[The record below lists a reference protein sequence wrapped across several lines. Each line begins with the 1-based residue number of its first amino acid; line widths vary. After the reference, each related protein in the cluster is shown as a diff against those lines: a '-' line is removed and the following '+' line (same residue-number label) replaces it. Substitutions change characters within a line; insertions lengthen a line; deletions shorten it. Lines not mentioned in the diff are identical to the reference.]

1 MFSSKATFE
10 RAACISDGSNLPPTL
25 LRVLGPFVVCSEF
38 VESPDTVADLV
49 RLLLELDCPK
59 RTPIVGDGGSKT
71 LDERDEAGE
80 EEDEEEEAEED
91 GEVNGEA
98 EEKSRGSSSSN
109 WTLISVSPSS
119 MRAAARTMLL
129 CLRSLKKS
137 CVCFLRFGSIRGSLS
152 GVSTS
157 SLGLAKMTS

>member
-1 MFSSKATFE
+1 
-10 RAACISDGSNLPPTL
+10 

-38 VESPDTVADLV
+38 VESPETVADLV

-59 RTPIVGDGGSKT
+59 RTPIVGDGGSRT
-71 LDERDEAGE
+71 LDERDETEEEEDPEEEE
-80 EEDEEEEAEED
+80 EEDEEEEE
-91 GEVNGEA
+91 GGGVKGEA

-137 CVCFLRFGSIRGSLS
+137 CVCFLRFGSMRGSLS

-157 SLGLAKMTS
+157 SLGFCSGRSGS